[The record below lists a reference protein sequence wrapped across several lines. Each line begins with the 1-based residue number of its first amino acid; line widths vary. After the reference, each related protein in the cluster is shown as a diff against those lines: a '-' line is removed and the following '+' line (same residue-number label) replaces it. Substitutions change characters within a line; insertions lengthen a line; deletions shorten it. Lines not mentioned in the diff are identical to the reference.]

1 MSKPKAIPDE
11 LFCKYCGRKKDTK
24 KDFYKHLNKYHEEG
38 RFHYCKDCCKEI
50 ALSMRKDNENFEL
63 FCREMCAFFDM
74 PYIDDA
80 MILLRERE
88 SNAHKDG
95 KDMHFVS
102 QYLTCLNEIKC
113 PPEYWNNLSGNSFLG
128 YDLLKVA
135 IPTTEGDN
143 DLFIALEKKWGI
155 QPKLKDYVTLEKS
168 YEKYS
173 EGEDIDPAMDT
184 VLRYLCLA
192 ELEVARLKAKG
203 EDSKNEE
210 KKVMDYFK
218 VLKLDNFTLNKSKD
232 AVEKMLESWIAIEET
247 TNPVEVFD
255 EMFADDMCHIREDY
269 GDIMRAMKNLTTGS
283 KEYPELG
290 DD

>member
-24 KDFYKHLNKYHEEG
+24 KDFYKHLNKYHQEG

-63 FCREMCAFFDM
+63 FCREMCTFFDM
-74 PYIDDA
+74 PYIDAA
-80 MILLRERE
+80 MALLQDRE

-102 QYLTCLNEIKC
+102 QYLTCLNEVKC

-128 YDLLKVA
+128 LDLLKVA
-135 IPTTEGDN
+135 VPTSEGDN
-143 DLFIALEKKWGI
+143 ELFIELEKKWGK
-155 QPKLKDYVTLEKS
+155 QSKLKDYVTLEKS

-184 VLRYLCLA
+184 TLRYLCLA

-203 EDSKNEE
+203 EDSNNEE
-210 KKVMDYFK
+210 KKVMSYFK
-218 VLKLDNFTLNKSKD
+218 TLKLDNFTMNKSKSIG
-232 AVEKMLESWIAIEET
+232 EKMLEKWIDIEEN
-247 TNPVEVFD
+247 TNPIEVFD
-255 EMFADDMCHIREDY
+255 ETFADDMCNIGSDFD
-269 GDIMRAMKNLTTGS
+269 DIMRALKNLVTGS
-283 KEYPELG
+283 KEYPELS
-290 DD
+290 